1 MENIIEPTLDYNFQT
16 LQLGLPIAQP
26 GSTYLT
32 RVFLNNKPLYIQTPK
47 CITRNG
53 FVKTGK
59 KMYCDLMFSNDDTIF
74 INWMEN
80 LENKCQE
87 LILEKGESW
96 FQTAMDK
103 SDIENAFT
111 SPFKIYKSGK
121 YYLLRVNVKPII
133 KIYNDSNNEITV
145 ENVKPEMNLISIVE
159 VQGIKFTSR
168 NFQIEFELKQSMI
181 VSQDPFLEGC
191 FIKKTQISSIAPHMS
206 LITPKPIVE
215 TKIIPHKSSANELQ
229 DHQQVDISQIVSN
242 ILNVKETVNTTT
254 NIIKTDALN
263 DTNLHVEP
271 EIIPNANA
279 EQTINK
285 TQNLKPAKI
294 QTNSLDESTELS
306 EFDLDISLDN
316 LETITLKKPNHVY
329 YQMYKEVKNKA
340 NKARLEAKSAY
351 LEAKA
356 IKEKYM
362 LDTDSDS
369 NSDINSNNDSNSDES
384 NNDNSDFENEN
395 FSDNENLNLNS

>member
-16 LQLGLPIAQP
+16 LQLGLPITQP

-32 RVFLNNKPLYIQTPK
+32 RVFLNNKSLYIQTPK

-87 LILEKGESW
+87 LILEKGEAW

-145 ENVKPEMNLISIVE
+145 ENVKPEMNLISIIE

-191 FIKKTQISSIAPHMS
+191 FIKKTQISSIAP
-206 LITPKPIVE
+206 KPIVE
-215 TKIIPHKSSANELQ
+215 TKIITHNSVINELQ
-229 DHQQVDISQIVSN
+229 DQQPVDISQIVNN
-242 ILNVKETVNTTT
+242 ILNVKETVHPST

-263 DTNLHVEP
+263 DTNLRVEP
-271 EIIPNANA
+271 TKIPN
-279 EQTINK
+279 EILQQTINK
-285 TQNLKPAKI
+285 TQNLKPLII

-369 NSDINSNNDSNSDES
+369 DSDINSNNDTNSDES
-384 NNDNSDFENEN
+384 INDNSDFENEN
-395 FSDNENLNLNS
+395 FSDNQKLNLNS

>member
-1 MENIIEPTLDYNFQT
+1 MENIIEPTLDYNFQS

-26 GSTYLT
+26 SSTYLT

-87 LILEKGESW
+87 LILEKGEAW

-103 SDIENAFT
+103 SDIEHAFT

-121 YYLLRVNVKPII
+121 YYLLRVNVKPIV

-145 ENVKPEMNLISIVE
+145 ENVKPEMNLISIIE

-191 FIKKTQISSIAPHMS
+191 FIKKTQLSTIATSSTIAPLTAVAS
-206 LITPKPIVE
+206 KPLVSQE
-215 TKIIPHKSSANELQ
+215 TIIPKIEPQMLIQ
-229 DHQQVDISQIVSN
+229 DDIQSQQPLDISKIVNN
-242 ILNVKETVNTTT
+242 ILNVKNDKIAIKSDTTSQVEKIVQR
-254 NIIKTDALN
+254 NANDLTDIHKIQEN
-263 DTNLHVEP
+263 PTP
-271 EIIPNANA
+271 EIIR
-279 EQTINK
+279 
-285 TQNLKPAKI
+285 
-294 QTNSLDESTELS
+294 TNSLDESTELS
-306 EFDLDISLDN
+306 EFDLDISLEN

-329 YQMYKEVKNKA
+329 YQMYKETKNKA
-340 NKARLEAKSAY
+340 KKAKLESKTAY

-369 NSDINSNNDSNSDES
+369 DNSDNSEYDLNSDES
-384 NNDNSDFENEN
+384 GNDNNEFETEN
-395 FSDNENLNLNS
+395 FSDN